1 MPALVVLVQSVSF
14 DSLAITSATD
24 TDCIAA
30 SADRRPVDPP
40 PIVELKIFELKPDN
54 SKEDITFIMNANY
67 FLFATLEPAR
77 HIAQARGMPDQNRP
91 TVLTGTPVAGMVYL
105 DRPAPAGYFIFPD
118 LSVRHEGQFRL
129 SFSLYEELKR
139 VEDGDKSED
148 SGSAQQSH
156 EASVTHRLEVKSEV
170 MQVYSAKKFP
180 GLTESTALSR
190 TVAEQGCRVRIR
202 RDVRMR
208 RRDGKGDKWDDYED
222 QTADQ
227 REHNGHKPEAAGYG
241 YPPQIDRPRSASNTS
256 HQSLAISRR
265 PSLQEMTQQGYH
277 PQPQYAGTAPHTPQN
292 GFAPAP
298 GYGPSP
304 TQQYSQ
310 PPYMQQQ
317 PQQQQHAMQPPPP
330 QYPPPSYQPA
340 PTMAPAPATQP
351 QHSYFGY
358 APAPAPQPTQYAAP
372 QYEAPSHTHRP
383 SGEWSSQMPQEHRRA
398 SAYQAPTTQPQPMYA
413 SQPTQQ
419 AYNPQVYQQPPGPAY
434 ASQQPPQ
441 SHYYAPVEQSV
452 SRPPP
457 PEPVQPPTRATAP
470 TPPLPAKASFASNT
484 LPPLSNALPP
494 PQSNLEPSSP
504 AVAMQAN
511 SNSFFANSSLPQQT
525 PIDSHKRSYASTF
538 PTSSYDQAQKSGAR
552 PADPYSSQGNML
564 FTDADTADD
573 DVDFR
578 LNMAQYKRADGTPVY
593 RKYPIS

>member
-1 MPALVVLVQSVSF
+1 VVPVRSVSF
-14 DSLAITSATD
+14 TRLFASDTTD
-24 TDCIAA
+24 TDCIVA

-54 SKEDITFIMNANY
+54 TKEDITFIMNANY
-67 FLFATLEPAR
+67 FLFATLEPSR

-139 VEDGDKSED
+139 VEDGEKSEE
-148 SGSAQQSH
+148 SGSTQQPQ

-208 RRDGKGDKWDDYED
+208 RRDGKGDKWDDYDE
-222 QTADQ
+222 QTAEA
-227 REHNGHKPEAAGYG
+227 RERNGHESEPAGYG
-241 YPPQIDRPRSASNTS
+241 YPPPVDRPRSASNTS

-265 PSLQEMTQQGYH
+265 PSLQELTQQGYH

-317 PQQQQHAMQPPPP
+317 PQQAMQPPPP
-330 QYPPPSYQPA
+330 QYPPQSYQPA
-340 PTMAPAPATQP
+340 PAMAAAPAAAQ
-351 QHSYFGY
+351 QLSSSYFGY
-358 APAPAPQPTQYAAP
+358 APAPAPQPTHYPAS
-372 QYEAPSHTHRP
+372 QYETPPHAHRP
-383 SGEWSSQMPQEHRRA
+383 SGEWSSQMPQDYRRA
-398 SAYQAPTTQPQPMYA
+398 STHQAPVSHAQPMYA
-413 SQPTQQ
+413 SQPTHP
-419 AYNPQVYQQPPGPAY
+419 AYNPQAYQQAPAHSY
-434 ASQQPPQ
+434 AGQPAPQ
-441 SHYYAPVEQSV
+441 SHYYAPIEQAV
-452 SRPPP
+452 VRPPP

-470 TPPLPAKASFASNT
+470 TPPLPVKTSFASNT

-504 AVAMQAN
+504 AGAMQAN
-511 SNSFFANSSLPQQT
+511 SNSFFANSSMLRQT
-525 PIDSHKRSYASTF
+525 PIDSHKRSYGSVF
-538 PTSSYDQAQKSGAR
+538 PTSSYDQSRKSGAR
-552 PADPYSSQGNML
+552 PADLYTSQGNML
-564 FTDADTADD
+564 FTEADAADD

>member
-1 MPALVVLVQSVSF
+1 M
-14 DSLAITSATD
+14 
-24 TDCIAA
+24 
-30 SADRRPVDPP
+30 
-40 PIVELKIFELKPDN
+40 ELKIFELKPDN

-77 HIAQARGMPDQNRP
+77 HIAQPRGMPDQNRP

-139 VEDGDKSED
+139 VEDGDKVEE
-148 SGSAQQSH
+148 SGSNSQPQ

-227 REHNGHKPEAAGYG
+227 RERNGHEPEAAGYG
-241 YPPQIDRPRSASNTS
+241 YPPSIDRPRSASNTS

-265 PSLQEMTQQGYH
+265 PSLQEMAQGYH
-277 PQPQYAGTAPHTPQN
+277 AQPQYAGTAPHTPQN
-292 GFAPAP
+292 GFAPAL

-304 TQQYSQ
+304 TQHYSQ
-310 PPYMQQQ
+310 PQYMQS
-317 PQQQQHAMQPPPP
+317 QQQHTMQPPPP
-330 QYPPPSYQPA
+330 QYPPLSYQQVPA
-340 PTMAPAPATQP
+340 VAAAPAPQAP
-351 QHSYFGY
+351 SSYFGY
-358 APAPAPQPTQYAAP
+358 APAPAPAPQSTQFPAP
-372 QYEAPSHTHRP
+372 QYETPPHAHRP
-383 SGEWSSQMPQEHRRA
+383 SGEWSQMPQDYRRT
-398 SAYQAPTTQPQPMYA
+398 SMHQAPTSQPQPMYA
-413 SQPTQQ
+413 SQPTPSYTPQAYQQ
-419 AYNPQVYQQPPGPAY
+419 APAPSY
-434 ASQQPPQ
+434 AGQHPPQ
-441 SHYYAPVEQSV
+441 PHYYTPVEQPA
-452 SRPPP
+452 SRAPP
-457 PEPVQPPTRATAP
+457 PEPIQPPTRATAP
-470 TPPLPAKASFASNT
+470 TPPLPIKTSFASNT
-484 LPPLSNALPP
+484 LPPLSNAMPP
-494 PQSNLEPSSP
+494 PQSSLEPTSP
-504 AVAMQAN
+504 ATAMQAN
-511 SNSFFANSSLPQQT
+511 NNSFFANSSLPQQT
-525 PIDSHKRSYASTF
+525 PTDSHKRSFGSVF
-538 PTSSYDQAQKSGAR
+538 PTNSYDQSQKSGAR
-552 PADPYSSQGNML
+552 PADPYTSQGNVL

-573 DVDFR
+573 DVVDFR